1 MGTRMKNNKIEDSEF
16 FEAEYIP
23 KLEKTQIAS
32 DNPPGFVFIKVTLSD
47 PTFNKDSLKMEN
59 VKREPI
65 QSFMHEQVA
74 KDLLKQLEKH
84 FYGAPAKRELGHKKY
99 LM

>member
-1 MGTRMKNNKIEDSEF
+1 MKNNKIEDSEF

-32 DNPPGFVFIKVTLSD
+32 DNAFGFVFIKITLSD
-47 PTFNKDSLKMEN
+47 PTFNKNSLKMEN
-59 VKREPI
+59 IKRETI
-65 QSFMHEQVA
+65 QSFIHEQVA

-84 FYGAPAKRELGHKKY
+84 FYDDPAKRELGHKKY

>member
-1 MGTRMKNNKIEDSEF
+1 MKNNEIKDSDF

-32 DNPPGFVFIKVTLSD
+32 DNPPGFVFIKITLSD

-74 KDLLKQLEKH
+74 KELLKQLEKH
-84 FYGAPAKRELGHKKY
+84 FYGDTEAGKAPTKKY

>member
-1 MGTRMKNNKIEDSEF
+1 MKKDEIKDSEF

-32 DNPPGFVFIKVTLSD
+32 DNPPGFVFIKMTLSD
-47 PTFNKDSLKMEN
+47 PSFNKDSLKMEN

-84 FYGAPAKRELGHKKY
+84 FHDDPATRELGHKKY